1 MNPDLTARLRRT
13 MRGETTSKTG
23 VTPVTGVTAPP
34 CYASKSPE
42 LRQLRLLRVKNSD
55 LEKDVFRGVTAGVT
69 APLETVQPAS
79 DALPASLPSVP
90 VVASLKERRASV
102 ALLLDAMADENERR
116 RGWWRDPV
124 EGWREGRLVIR
135 SALTGEANVLLFP
148 KRGRL

>member
-1 MNPDLTARLRRT
+1 
-13 MRGETTSKTG
+13 
-23 VTPVTGVTAPP
+23 
-34 CYASKSPE
+34 
-42 LRQLRLLRVKNSD
+42 
-55 LEKDVFRGVTAGVT
+55 
-69 APLETVQPAS
+69 
-79 DALPASLPSVP
+79 